1 MPRRRVPPP
10 TSRVVA
16 VSATV
21 LACGLVAAT
30 LTSWDAWAPPTPVAV
45 VVGLMVIALHTRP
58 MRGFAKTRN
67 AEMLTL
73 DDVAYVPMLAMLSP
87 AEALTVAA
95 LAPLC
100 GGIAWRRPLV
110 KTVFNVG
117 SMLLACTLAILVSRA
132 LGVEPATTGLS
143 LADVVGSMVGAFV
156 LTATTALLVR
166 AMIAYATADSFVRS
180 LGDVLSR
187 MRAWAGAITLGGVGT
202 LALQTSWYA
211 AILAVGLVLFVQHA
225 YGAALRE
232 VAARQAAERLQ
243 RATSSL
249 RTQTDSEGVI
259 GDLIAAARDLTS
271 ADMAT
276 VVEAGEPCPEHALT
290 VPLGSGRQLCV
301 IGVHSQPNWTASERD
316 TLKTL
321 AGVAGDVLRST
332 ELIARL
338 RTITYSQSEGVI
350 AVDLDARVTFAN
362 PAAVKMTGHES
373 EEELLG
379 QRVNDVCVLKQG
391 TRPTDFEK
399 LVAEQTIERDVD
411 AMLLCPGIS
420 SIDVAYSLTP
430 LRTGG
435 SHESHTGAVLVLR
448 DITER
453 RALQNAMAHRALHDE
468 LTGLPNRRLLTD
480 RLDHALARLMK
491 SGGEHGI
498 LFVDLDRFKLVNDS
512 YGHLVGDR
520 LLIQVA
526 HRLRRSVSAADTVA
540 RFSGDEFVMLVE
552 DVPGVEQLEQIAH
565 RVHRSLEAPFDLGE
579 VVIHVSASIGVAA
592 ALARQSREDVLAAA
606 DTAAYAAKAA
616 GGNCVRTASED
627 LIESARERLD
637 LEGQLRAAIE
647 NQQLSVHFQPIV
659 TTAEG
664 RVVGVEAL
672 VRWHNLQRGVV
683 MPNQFIP
690 LAEETGL
697 IVPLGK
703 WVLHESCRAVQTW
716 TQAHPERDPLSVSVN
731 LSALQF
737 SSPALADEVAAC
749 LAQTGLSPQQL
760 CLEITESALMAD
772 TAVALRT
779 VHALRDLGVRVA
791 IDDFGTG
798 YSSLSYLKHLPV
810 DVVKLD
816 GTFTAGLDQDVVDA
830 EIVGAV
836 LRLSHALGI
845 QTVAE
850 GVETVGQQRMLG
862 EMGCPLIQGFLTS
875 RPLTPEDFLEFWEQR
890 QGAVAAPVSEDD
902 SDSEVEPGL
911 PVR

>member
-1 MPRRRVPPP
+1 
-10 TSRVVA
+10 
-16 VSATV
+16 
-21 LACGLVAAT
+21 
-30 LTSWDAWAPPTPVAV
+30 
-45 VVGLMVIALHTRP
+45 
-58 MRGFAKTRN
+58 
-67 AEMLTL
+67 
-73 DDVAYVPMLAMLSP
+73 
-87 AEALTVAA
+87 
-95 LAPLC
+95 
-100 GGIAWRRPLV
+100 
-110 KTVFNVG
+110 
-117 SMLLACTLAILVSRA
+117 
-132 LGVEPATTGLS
+132 
-143 LADVVGSMVGAFV
+143 
-156 LTATTALLVR
+156 
-166 AMIAYATADSFVRS
+166 
-180 LGDVLSR
+180 
-187 MRAWAGAITLGGVGT
+187 
-202 LALQTSWYA
+202 
-211 AILAVGLVLFVQHA
+211 VQ
-225 YGAALRE
+225 
-232 VAARQAAERLQ
+232 
-243 RATSSL
+243 
-249 RTQTDSEGVI
+249 
-259 GDLIAAARDLTS
+259 DLIREARDLIG
-271 ADMAT
+271 APQVG
-276 VVEAGEPCPEHALT
+276 VVDGDEPIPPRALQA
-290 VPLGSGRQLCV
+290 PLGEGKVLYLAGLEGRRD
-301 IGVHSQPNWTASERD
+301 WTDPER
-316 TLKTL
+316 TMVRTL

-350 AVDLDARVTFAN
+350 AVDLEARVTFAN
-362 PAAVKMTGHES
+362 PAAVKMTGHER

-379 QRVNDVCVLKQG
+379 QGINDVCMLKQG
-391 TRPTDFEK
+391 TRPTDFAK
-399 LVAEQTIERDVD
+399 MVAGEAVERDVD
-411 AMLLCPGIS
+411 AMLLCPGVS

-430 LRTGG
+430 LRTGE

-480 RLDHALARLMK
+480 RLDHALARLAK
-491 SGGEHGI
+491 SGGEHGL

-540 RFSGDEFVMLVE
+540 RFSGDEFVMLIE
-552 DVPGVEQLEQIAH
+552 DVPGVEQLEQIAQ
-565 RVHRSLEAPFDLGE
+565 RVHRTLEAPFDLGE
-579 VVIHVSASIGVAA
+579 VVTHVSASIGVAA
-592 ALARQSREDVLAAA
+592 AQARQSREDVLAAA

-637 LEGQLRAAIE
+637 MEGQLRAAIE
-647 NQQLSVHFQPIV
+647 NEQLSVLYQPIV
-659 TTAEG
+659 TTGEG

-703 WVLHESCRAVQTW
+703 WVLQESCRALQAW
-716 TQAHPERDPLSVSVN
+716 TQAHPDREPLSVSVN
-731 LSALQF
+731 LSAVQF

-749 LAQTGLSPQQL
+749 LTQTGLAPEQL

-772 TAVALRT
+772 TAVTLRT
-779 VHALRDLGVRVA
+779 VHALRDLGARVA

-845 QTVAE
+845 ETVAE
-850 GVETVGQQRMLG
+850 GVETAGQQRLLG
-862 EMGCPLIQGFLTS
+862 EMGCPLMQGYLTS
-875 RPLTPEDFLEFWEQR
+875 RPLAAEDFLDFWARRLGTVDEP
-890 QGAVAAPVSEDD
+890 GDDTGSEI
-902 SDSEVEPGL
+902 EPGL